1 MAWIA
6 EALVGRGAV
15 VMAAD
20 HPASA
25 NGDPERRSILDVWEQ
40 PRDVHD
46 IIDYAVQEGL
56 VPAID
61 RTRIAVVGFSLG
73 GTSSLLLAGARLQF
87 SEVPRFC
94 ATHDDGACRAFRRYF
109 AGFDR
114 EYFAKTD
121 ADYTDPRIAAAV
133 AMAPG
138 FTEAMTAV
146 SLQGLRTPTL
156 VITGERDQQ
165 LPPATRARHL
175 PGLLRPPSQ
184 YREIPGAQHFSFL
197 PLCGPQALS
206 VLAETGEQ
214 FVCQEAGTRSR
225 EDIHQEALGAVQAF
239 LCERGVL
246 RECQL

>member
-6 EALVGRGAV
+6 EALVGGGAV
-15 VMAAD
+15 VMAAA

-40 PRDVHD
+40 PRDVHNMLD
-46 IIDYAVQEGL
+46 HAVREGL

-61 RTRIAVVGFSLG
+61 HTRIAVVGFSLG
-73 GTSSLLLAGARLQF
+73 GTSTLLLAGARLQF
-87 SEVPRFC
+87 AEVPRFC

-121 ADYTDPRIAAAV
+121 ADYTDTRIVAAV
-133 AMAPG
+133 AIAPG
-138 FTEAMTAV
+138 FTEAMTAA

-156 VITGERDQQ
+156 VMTGERDQQ
-165 LPPATRARHL
+165 LPPATRASHV
-175 PGLLRPPSQ
+175 PLLLQPPSR
-184 YREIPGAQHFSFL
+184 YREIPAAQHFSFL
-197 PLCGPQALS
+197 PLCGPQALA
-206 VLAETGEQ
+206 VLAETGEE
-214 FVCQEAGTRSR
+214 FVCQESGTRSR
-225 EDIHQEALGAVQAF
+225 SDIHQEALGAIQGF

-246 RECQL
+246 RECRP